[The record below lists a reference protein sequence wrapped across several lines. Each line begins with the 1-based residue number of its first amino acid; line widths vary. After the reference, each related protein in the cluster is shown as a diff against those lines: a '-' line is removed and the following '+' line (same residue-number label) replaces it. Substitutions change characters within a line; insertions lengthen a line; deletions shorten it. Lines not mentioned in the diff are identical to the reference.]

1 MFIRLAGDFSPL
13 EKGTDTLGVRRA
25 TDDYAPLQRGLHYPS
40 PPTAAGGRQSGAQP
54 AVERPPRRSGSATG
68 EPPRRTSN
76 SGASPQ
82 PLPLSNQA
90 AGVPRPSRDPPEDG
104 GRRPS
109 ARGASADE
117 RRPSAYP
124 AVYGAGDGNGY
135 PAPVHYPAVT
145 DAPWRRDSAA
155 AAAAAA
161 NGAPPPPPQPQPP
174 QPATEWPDAHGELV
188 FSEDGG
194 EKQPTYKA
202 FAFNDAER
210 ADLAAAGGIGMLGY
224 RFHRRTSVN
233 WYAWLLFLFY
243 LGAFG
248 FYLYVRITKTLD
260 LGKYFQWYGI
270 LLLVV
275 ECMGAST
282 VLTYGVWLLYS
293 PVQEDFTEDPHNPGL
308 PKVKLN
314 YHVRVLVPCY
324 KEELE
329 IIQKTVLAALDATLP
344 AGCARTVYLCDD
356 GKDPEKRAWIGT
368 LGPDVVYVS
377 GRFRKKGEMN
387 GKSGNLNNCARQ
399 IYPPEI
405 PIPGNELMCIFD
417 ADQVARKVFFL
428 RTLPLFDAGD
438 DVGMVLSPQCF
449 HNLNMHTDIFNHSNL
464 QFWEYMQPGYDAW
477 GFISCTGTNFLMR
490 AKAFM
495 EAGGSPTYTLT
506 EDFALGMEMKKYG
519 WQCRYVQ
526 EYLAVG
532 EAPDEIRN
540 CFQQRSRWTKG
551 HFQIILNPARTPLF
565 QWRLRLFDRI
575 MYCSGCWSYTVGAV
589 TTPVFI
595 AIPVLTIW
603 IGVFPVVISREF
615 ALALTIYTVATQ
627 LLLYYVRKLSHFEAL
642 WFANIANSILWW
654 AFVKAWWRAF
664 ITRLFCCC
672 SRMSFKATAKGK
684 GRLANSAAGDI
695 WLHCLAVI
703 VLAAT
708 MAIGI
713 WQLVAGAQALSP
725 LLISVL
731 WAAFAM
737 VPPFLLVSYAAVGGP
752 GVIMRI
758 LCFFCG
764 IISTGTGLAAVGILW
779 AIPSYNSAEFSGG
792 LISQKDIGVLFRYI
806 HDAPQRLGR

>member
-1 MFIRLAGDFSPL
+1 MAGSRRSTGDFAPL
-13 EKGTDTLGVRRA
+13 QKGTDALGVRRT
-25 TDDYAPLQRGLHYPS
+25 TDDFAPLQGGLAYPS
-40 PPTAAGGRQSGAQP
+40 PSSGRQSGAEP
-54 AVERPPRRSGSATG
+54 AADRPPRRSGSAAG
-68 EPPRRTSN
+68 EPPPRRASN
-76 SGASPQ
+76 TGAAP
-82 PLPLSNQA
+82 NQEA
-90 AGVPRPSRDPPEDG
+90 AAPGVPRPSRDPPPEN
-104 GRRPS
+104 RRPS
-109 ARGASADE
+109 GSGGQPGGS
-117 RRPSAYP
+117 RRPSVYPEVFSAAEANAYP
-124 AVYGAGDGNGY
+124 AS
-135 PAPVHYPAVT
+135 VHYPAVT
-145 DAPWRRDSAA
+145 DAPWREGRNSCAA
-155 AAAAAA
+155 VAAVSDGRSQAR
-161 NGAPPPPPQPQPP
+161 PQPP
-174 QPATEWPDAHGELV
+174 RPATAWPDAHGEV
-188 FSEDGG
+188 TSDDGN
-194 EKQPTYKA
+194 EKPPTYKA

-210 ADLAAAGGIGMLGY
+210 ADLSAAGGLGMLGY
-224 RFHRRTSVN
+224 RYHRRTTVN
-233 WYAWLLFLFY
+233 WYAWLLFIFY
-243 LGAFG
+243 LGALG
-248 FYLYVRITKTLD
+248 YYLYIRITKTLD
-260 LGKYFQWYGI
+260 LGKYFEWYGI

-282 VLTYGVWLLYS
+282 VVIYGIWLLYS
-293 PVQEDFTEDPHNPGL
+293 PVQEDFVEDPHTPGL

-324 KEELE
+324 KEDLE
-329 IIQKTVLAALDATLP
+329 IIQKTVLAALDAPLP
-344 AGCARTVYLCDD
+344 GGCSRTVYLCDD
-356 GKDPEKRAWIGT
+356 GKDPDKRAWIGT

-377 GRFRKKGEMN
+377 GRFRKNGEMN

-399 IYPPEI
+399 IYPPGV
-405 PIPGNELMCIFD
+405 PIPGNELICIFD
-417 ADQVARKVFFL
+417 ADQVARRVFFA

-449 HNLNMHTDIFNHSNL
+449 HNLNTHTDIFNHSNR

-551 HFQIILNPARTPLF
+551 HFQIILNPTRTPLF
-565 QWRLRLFDRI
+565 QWKLRLFDRL

-627 LLLYYVRKLSHFEAL
+627 LLLYYVRKLSHLEAL
-642 WFANIANSILWW
+642 WFANVANSILWW

-672 SRMSFKATAKGK
+672 AKMSFKATAKGK

-764 IISTGTGLAAVGILW
+764 IISTCAGLAAVGILW
-779 AIPSYNSAEFSGG
+779 AIPSYNSKEFSGG
-792 LISQKDIGVLFRYI
+792 LVSQQDIGVLFRYI